1 MTGGRCTRTP
11 GVACVRMPGHQG
23 CCTVAPSAATLDW
36 DRNRETIAER
46 HIAAAVDL
54 LALDFPTPDF
64 ADLLDDEE
72 DAA

>member
-1 MTGGRCTRTP
+1 MTVGRCTRTP

-54 LALDFPTPDF
+54 LVLDFPTPGW
-64 ADLLDDEE
+64 ADLLDGEE